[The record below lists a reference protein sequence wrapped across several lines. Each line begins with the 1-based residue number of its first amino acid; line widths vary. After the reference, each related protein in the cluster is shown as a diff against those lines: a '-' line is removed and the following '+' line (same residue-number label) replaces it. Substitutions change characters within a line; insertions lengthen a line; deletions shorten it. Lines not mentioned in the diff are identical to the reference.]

1 MVNAALNGELDNV
14 EMRVDPIFGL
24 QIPTACPDVPSDVL
38 DPASTW
44 TDKAAYEDKAMQLAM
59 AFHKNFAAYSE
70 GVSDAILDAAPLAG
84 RG

>member
-1 MVNAALNGELDNV
+1 
-14 EMRVDPIFGL
+14 
-24 QIPTACPDVPSDVL
+24 
-38 DPASTW
+38 
-44 TDKAAYEDKAMQLAM
+44 MQLAM